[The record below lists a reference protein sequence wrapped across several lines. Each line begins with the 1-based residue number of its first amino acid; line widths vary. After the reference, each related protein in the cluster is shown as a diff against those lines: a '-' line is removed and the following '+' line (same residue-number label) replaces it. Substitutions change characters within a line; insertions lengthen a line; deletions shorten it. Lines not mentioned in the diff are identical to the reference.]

1 MNGQRIVYVVSLFK
15 IHLNNYKRKGYF
27 YVD

>member
-1 MNGQRIVYVVSLFK
+1 MNGQHIVYVVSLFK
-15 IHLNNYKRKGYF
+15 SNLNNYKRKGYF